1 MLEIALLG
9 ILADTDL
16 HGYEIRKRLRE
27 EGLVMNLSFG
37 TLYPALARLERS
49 GAVESY
55 LQEPASAKRVRPTRT
70 PLTGSLTGERAVAGS
85 LLRQPTRSTRNRK
98 VYRLTPTGQALFREL
113 LDSDKSNSTD
123 RRSFDIRLAFAR
135 YLPPSARLRLLE
147 RRRSR
152 IAEDLEQARLIS
164 QETRKRAKKYATTL
178 IEHDIESMEH
188 DLTWLNELIETET
201 RSRTIVSESQAA
213 PSTAAS
219 GQARTGAKVA
229 SPIPAISPNSEVE
242 LAIQS
247 ASYLSGPANRHAR
260 PLANNQKGE

>member
-16 HGYEIRKRLRE
+16 HGYEIRKRLEE

-55 LQEPASAKRVRPTRT
+55 LQEPASGKRTRPART
-70 PLTGSLTGERAVAGS
+70 PLTGSLTGEKAVAGS
-85 LLRQPTRSTRNRK
+85 LLRQPARSTRNRK
-98 VYRLTPTGQALFREL
+98 VYRLTSAGEALFREL
-113 LDSDKSNSTD
+113 LDSDKSSSTD

-152 IAEDLEQARLIS
+152 IAKDLEQARLIS
-164 QETRKRAKKYATTL
+164 LEIRKRAKQYGAML
-178 IEHDIESMEH
+178 IEHDIESMER
-188 DLTWLNELIETET
+188 DMAWLNELIEAET
-201 RSRTIVSESQAA
+201 RSRSNMSESQAT
-213 PSTAAS
+213 SD
-219 GQARTGAKVA
+219 QAKAG
-229 SPIPAISPNSEVE
+229 SPVPAISPTPEVE

-247 ASYLSGPANRHAR
+247 ATYLQATKKES
-260 PLANNQKGE
+260 EI